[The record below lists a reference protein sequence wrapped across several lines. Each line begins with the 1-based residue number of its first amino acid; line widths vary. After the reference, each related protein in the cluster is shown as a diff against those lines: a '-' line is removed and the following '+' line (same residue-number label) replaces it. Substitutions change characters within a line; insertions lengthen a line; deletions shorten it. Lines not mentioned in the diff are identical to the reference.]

1 MRFSYKK
8 TVVSTIVFGATLL
21 SLPTAAFAATTGGS
35 NSTYVVQGN
44 DTFWTISK
52 QLQVPLNQLLAANP
66 SVNPLNLYPG
76 LTIKLPATT
85 STQNT
90 VMNASSDNQLSY
102 SKEIQC
108 VATAYTSAASE
119 NGWGAVDYFG
129 NSLQLGTV
137 AVDPSV
143 IPLGSKLYI
152 TGYTYNGLPV
162 GGMIAHATDE
172 GSAIKGKRVDIYI
185 PTSQSA
191 ASKFGMQNVKVYI
204 LK

>member
-1 MRFSYKK
+1 MS
-8 TVVSTIVFGATLL
+8 
-21 SLPTAAFAATTGGS
+21 
-35 NSTYVVQGN
+35 
-44 DTFWTISK
+44 
-52 QLQVPLNQLLAANP
+52 
-66 SVNPLNLYPG
+66 
-76 LTIKLPATT
+76 
-85 STQNT
+85 
-90 VMNASSDNQLSY
+90 ASSDNQLNY

-137 AVDPSV
+137 AVDPTV

-152 TGYTYNGLPV
+152 TGYTFNGLPV

-172 GSAIKGKRVDIYI
+172 GSAIKGKRVDIYM
-185 PTSQSA
+185 PTSQST